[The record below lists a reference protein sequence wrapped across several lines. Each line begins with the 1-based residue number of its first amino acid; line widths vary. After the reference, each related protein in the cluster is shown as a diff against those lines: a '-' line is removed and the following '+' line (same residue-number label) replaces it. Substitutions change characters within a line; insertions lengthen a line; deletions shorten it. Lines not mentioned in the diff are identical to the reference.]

1 MTRMSHAR
9 FGILISMILRTR
21 HPSHPDAT
29 SSAWEAFAKTQRTRR
44 YEGCVSQPAHAA
56 LAGRLAA
63 ALEDA
68 VFGRLP
74 REVID
79 TVRLHDSGWAVPDLT
94 ALECCVEAHPHSFL
108 NYPADKAVEAWRRSV
123 RDAEARALVDGILT
137 SRHFCLLAPRDDH
150 PAHQEFITSETRRRA
165 PYEETCD
172 VSPADLD
179 RYTGALGFCD
189 LLSLCLCSGLNGT
202 IRMPL
207 CHPAAPEA
215 EETEQVSIS
224 ITANTIGFDRPVLHR
239 GTQVYVDMWSGSAP
253 GPLGNQRICWRL
265 I

>member
-1 MTRMSHAR
+1 
-9 FGILISMILRTR
+9 MILRAR
-21 HPSHPDAT
+21 HATPPDT
-29 SSAWEAFAKTQRTRR
+29 TLSAWEAFAKTQRSRR

-63 ALEDA
+63 ALEDD

-79 TVRLHDSGWAVPDLT
+79 SVRLHDSGWAVPDLT

-108 NYPADKAVEAWRRSV
+108 NDPAEKAVEAWRRSV
-123 RDAEARALVDGILT
+123 REAEARAPVDGILT

-150 PAHQEFITSETRRRA
+150 PAHGEFIKAETKRREPR
-165 PYEETCD
+165 EEACE
-172 VSPADLD
+172 VSPEDLD
-179 RYTGALGFCD
+179 RYTAALGFCD

-215 EETEQVSIS
+215 EEAEQVSIS
-224 ITANTIGFDRPVLHR
+224 ITTNTLGFDRPVLHN
-239 GTQVYVDMWSGSAP
+239 GTQVYVDMWIGSAP
-253 GPLGNQRICWRL
+253 GPLKNQRICWRL